1 MLVDRALKTTLRNF
15 STFWL
20 IVAVVTIPLNLAW
33 ATLFQ
38 DVIATREIHAD
49 IESLPSGDPVRGV
62 DGEAIERSRYAQLIV
77 LALELAL
84 IPFLLRATRRAIE
97 RDASGHVPT
106 ALGAWR
112 EVGRSSGARSSA
124 PWRLSVGLA
133 MAGFALVIGILAA
146 LIGGLLAAPV
156 GDALAWLVVG
166 LTRGAALALALP
178 FLLVGLVEARPDVAE
193 QSQRQNRHQRG

>member
-20 IVAVVTIPLNLAW
+20 IVAVVTIPLNFAW
-33 ATLFQ
+33 AALFQ

-62 DGEAIERSRYAQLIV
+62 DGEAIDRSRYAQLIV
-77 LALELAL
+77 IALELAL

-112 EVGRSSGARSSA
+112 GVGRSSGARSSA
-124 PWRLSVGLA
+124 PWRLSVALA
-133 MAGFALVIGILAA
+133 MAGFALVVGFLAA
-146 LIGGLLAAPV
+146 LIGALLAAPV

-178 FLLVGLVEARPDVAE
+178 FLLVGLVEARAPAE
-193 QSQRQNRHQRG
+193 PETQGA

>member
-20 IVAVVTIPLNLAW
+20 IAAAITIPLNVAW
-33 ATLFQ
+33 AALYE

-49 IESLPSGDPVRGV
+49 IENLPPGDEVRGV
-62 DGEAIERSRYAQLIV
+62 DAEAIDRAERAQLLV

-84 IPFLLRATRRAIE
+84 IPLLVRATRSAIE
-97 RDASGHVPT
+97 RDGSGHVPT

-112 EVGRSSGARSSA
+112 GAARASVSRGSM
-124 PWRLSVGLA
+124 PWRLAIALPMAGLA
-133 MAGFALVIGILAA
+133 LIVWVLAA

-156 GDALAWLVVG
+156 GGSLAWLVVA
-166 LTRGAALALALP
+166 LTRGGALALALP
-178 FLLVGLVEARPDVAE
+178 FLLVGLVEARRPAE
-193 QSQRQNRHQRG
+193 R

>member
-20 IVAVVTIPLNLAW
+20 IVAVVTVPLDLAL
-33 ATLFQ
+33 AALFT

-49 IESLPSGDPVRGV
+49 IESLPSGDSVRGV

-84 IPFLLRATRRAIE
+84 IPLLLRATRRAIE
-97 RDASGHVPT
+97 RDTSGHVPT

-112 EVGRSSGARSSA
+112 GVGRSSGARSSA
-124 PWRLSVGLA
+124 PWRLSVALA
-133 MAGFALVIGILAA
+133 MAGFALLVWTLAS

-156 GDALAWLVVG
+156 GDTLAWLVVG

-178 FLLVGLVEARPDVAE
+178 FLLVGLVEARGAE
-193 QSQRQNRHQRG
+193 P

>member
-15 STFWL
+15 STLWL

-33 ATLFQ
+33 GTLFH

-49 IESLPSGDPVRGV
+49 IESLPSGDRVRGV
-62 DGEAIERSRYAQLIV
+62 DGEAIERSGYAQLIV
-77 LALELAL
+77 LALELAS
-84 IPFLLRATRRAIE
+84 IPLLLRATRRALE

-112 EVGRSSGARSSA
+112 GVGRSSGDRSSA
-124 PWRLSVGLA
+124 PWRLSVALA
-133 MAGFALVIGILAA
+133 MAGFALVVGFLAA
-146 LIGGLLAAPV
+146 LIGALLAAPV

-178 FLLVGLVEARPDVAE
+178 FLLVGLVEARLAE
-193 QSQRQNRHQRG
+193 S

>member
-20 IVAVVTIPLNLAW
+20 IAAAVTIPLNLAW
-33 ATLFQ
+33 ASLYA

-49 IESLPSGDPVRGV
+49 IETLPAGDEVRGV
-62 DGEAIERSRYAQLIV
+62 DGDAIDRARYAQLIV
-77 LALELAL
+77 LALEIAL
-84 IPFLLRATRRAIE
+84 IPLLLRATRRAIE

-112 EVGRSSGARSSA
+112 NLARTSGGQEAG
-124 PWRLSVGLA
+124 PFRLSVALP
-133 MAGFALVIGILAA
+133 MAVFAVTVWALAA

-156 GDALAWLVVG
+156 GDSLAWLVVA
-166 LTRGAALALALP
+166 LTRGGALALALP
-178 FLLVGLVEARPDVAE
+178 FLLVGLVEARRPAE
-193 QSQRQNRHQRG
+193 G

>member
-38 DVIATREIHAD
+38 DVIAAREIHAD

-77 LALELAL
+77 LALQLAL
-84 IPFLLRATRRAIE
+84 IPLLLRATRRAIE

-112 EVGRSSGARSSA
+112 GVGRSSGARTSA
-124 PWRLSVGLA
+124 PWRLSVALA
-133 MAGFALVIGILAA
+133 MAGFALVVGLLAA

-156 GDALAWLVVG
+156 DDALAWLVVG

-178 FLLVGLVEARPDVAE
+178 FLLVGIVEARGPAPLE
-193 QSQRQNRHQRG
+193 S